1 MTSLAINDEMP
12 EAFDDYSQS
21 FSKMRGQLVNS
32 EGVRYS
38 DFVRGLTPI
47 YWRVYLDIGLRYV
60 AWVTIVAI
68 TCVAQVNGV
77 SPLVLVPP
85 AAILIAVLSPA
96 VHIHEAS
103 HWNIAS
109 DRNRNDFLCNL
120 LMSWIIGLEIK
131 FYRKVHFDHHRHLGT
146 IRDTERSYF
155 FPLNMMFVLK
165 GMTGI
170 SAAETLLGY
179 VKRHGESPLSTRG
192 AGKETAALGF
202 APIAVFASG
211 AIIHGSIVVGLWY
224 FGQSAASA
232 AWLIGV
238 GLLMPLVGSIRQILE
253 HRMDDA
259 RSDIDYSKVDQGACT
274 RMFGDSLFAK
284 LLGASGFNRHLLH
297 HWEPQIPYTRFP
309 ELERFLADT
318 QMRPILDRR
327 RTTYFA
333 AFRQLFVAG

>member
-1 MTSLAINDEMP
+1 MTSLAISDEMP
-12 EAFDDYSQS
+12 KAFDDYSQS

-68 TCVAQVNGV
+68 TCVAEANGV
-77 SPLVLVPP
+77 PPLILVPP
-85 AAILIAVLSPA
+85 AAILIAVLSPV

-109 DRNRNDFLCNL
+109 DRNRNDFFCNF

-131 FYRKVHFDHHRHLGT
+131 FYRKIHFDHHRHLGT
-146 IRDTERSYF
+146 VRDTERSYF
-155 FPLNMMFVLK
+155 FPLNMLFILK
-165 GMTGI
+165 GMTGV
-170 SAAETLLGY
+170 SAVQTLLGY
-179 VKRHGESPLSTRG
+179 VKRHDESRLPNRE
-192 AGKETAALGF
+192 AGKETAAFGF
-202 APIAVFASG
+202 ALIAVLASG
-211 AIIHGSIVVGLWY
+211 AIIHGSIVFGFWY
-224 FGQSAASA
+224 FEQNAALA

-253 HRMDDA
+253 HRMGDA
-259 RSDIDYSKVDQGACT
+259 RSDTDYSRVDQGACT

-297 HWEPQIPYTRFP
+297 HWEPQIPYTRLP

-318 QMRPILDRR
+318 QMRPILDKR
-327 RTTYFA
+327 RTTYFT
-333 AFRQLFVAG
+333 AFRQLFAAG